1 MSSRQRPALATVAAV
16 LALAACPML
25 AGASATAAP
34 ATAPADGASAR
45 AGGLL
50 PPIGAEIP
58 SSMLAINSELEVKG
72 ATYHVDFRGGIKQRV
87 DVNPNDPLYSVRLR
101 TVGFK
106 VSAEIDSGKYNY
118 VVFEQ
123 NDVDVDV
130 RSTLTLTQQ
139 FPPRYVE
146 RDELSFSAVFEPKDG
161 GEPLVL
167 VTKEPMVLTASL
179 TQYPARGDQYRLDK
193 PVDLVD
199 PEHPDNVE
207 AVLKTFPSKRGG
219 L

>member
-1 MSSRQRPALATVAAV
+1 MPPRQRPALAAVAAV

-25 AGASATAAP
+25 AGASATAA
-34 ATAPADGASAR
+34 TAPASTR
-45 AGGLL
+45 AGVLL

-58 SSMLAINSELEVKG
+58 SSMLAVNSELEVKG
-72 ATYHVDFRGGIKQRV
+72 TTYHVDFRGGIKQRV
-87 DVNPNDPLYSVRLR
+87 DVNPNDPFNSVRLR

-106 VSAEIDSGKYNY
+106 VSAEIDGEKYSS
-118 VVFEQ
+118 VSFEQ
-123 NDVDVDV
+123 NDVDVDA
-130 RSTLTLTQQ
+130 RSTLTVTQQ
-139 FPPRYVE
+139 FPPKHVE
-146 RDELSFSAVFEPKDG
+146 RDELSFAAIFEPKGG

-167 VTKEPMVLTASL
+167 ETKAPMVLTADL
-179 TQYPARGDQYRLDK
+179 TQYPSRGDLYRLEK